1 MAAAAVGG
9 DGRVIAATKNL
20 GKWYG
25 RVLALDDVSL
35 EVGPGITGLL
45 GANGAGKTTLLRIL
59 VGLMRESAGEVRVL
73 GEAPWNN
80 PALAARVGY
89 CPEHDGFWEWM
100 TGREFTTSLA
110 RLRGLARPRDAA
122 AEAIERVGLRDAA
135 DRKVFGYSRGMRQR
149 LKLAQAVVH
158 RPDFLVLDEPLT
170 GCDPVVR
177 QEILELIRGFAAS
190 GAGVLVST
198 HVLPE
203 VEALTRRVAVMHR
216 GRLAAEGDVKE
227 IRALLDRHP
236 RRIRIRCARPRDLA
250 AALVREP
257 GVTELAVE
265 DGQLTVFTR
274 EPDLFH
280 ARLPS
285 LALEAAGE
293 VAEISS
299 PDDTLEAVFRYL
311 TEAG

>member
-1 MAAAAVGG
+1 MIAETRGL
-9 DGRVIAATKNL
+9 GR
-20 GKWYG
+20 WYG

-35 EVGPGITGLL
+35 DVGPGITGLL

-73 GEAPWNN
+73 GDSPWNN
-80 PALAARVGY
+80 PELSRRVGY

-100 TGREFTTSLA
+100 TGREFVAALA
-110 RLRGLARPRDAA
+110 RIRGVARPRDAA
-122 AEAIERVGLRDAA
+122 AEAIDRVGLGEAA
-135 DRKVFGYSRGMRQR
+135 DRRVSGYSRGMRQR

-177 QEILELIRGFAAS
+177 QEILDLIRGFATA
-190 GAGVLVST
+190 GAGILVST
-198 HVLPE
+198 HVLAE
-203 VEALTRRVAVMHR
+203 IEALTRRVAVMNR

-227 IRALLDRHP
+227 IRGLLDQHP
-236 RRIRIRCARPRDLA
+236 RRIRIRCARPRELA
-250 AALVREP
+250 AALVKEA
-257 GVTELAVE
+257 GVTELALE
-265 DGQLTVFTR
+265 EGLLTVFTR
-274 EPDLFH
+274 EPDAFH
-280 ARLPS
+280 ARLPA
-285 LALEAAGE
+285 LALATAGE